1 MPIRNRPRLVA
12 STSSTTKLFVDD
24 LREVGNLSRDE
35 EKSRSDVIRELVHE
49 ALRQRRLRA
58 IGRDEGENHVRKIYQ
73 ETVAEAVEPLMKEFA
88 DLRQQLAIMAAQ
100 SEESKK
106 PDGSTKNYE
115 VMLTLLSHLLRRSIV
130 TDNVVKVLMTIG
142 MQKDGVDSEEIRKQL
157 AVQDETGMQQARE
170 LIQKLPGDSPRA
182 ILSEG

>member
-24 LREVGNLSRDE
+24 LREVSNLSRDE

-58 IGRDEGENHVRKIYQ
+58 LGRDESENHVRKIYQ
-73 ETVAEAVEPLMKEFA
+73 ETVAEAVEALMKEFA
-88 DLRQQLAIMAAQ
+88 DLRQQLAIVAAQ
-100 SEESKK
+100 SEESTKS
-106 PDGSTKNYE
+106 DSTTKNYE
-115 VMLTLLSHLLRRSIV
+115 VMLTFLSHLLRRSIV
-130 TDNVVKVLMTIG
+130 TDNVVKVLMTVG

-157 AVQDETGMQQARE
+157 AVQDETAIQQARE
-170 LIQKLPGDSPRA
+170 LIQKLPGDYPHA